1 MVSLMSVPVFASG
14 VTKKD
19 IAPGELNQRIA
30 VIKRFKE
37 LLKAQRE
44 RFLEYL
50 DSLEKQKDVIQRGT
64 ADEVMHHVELEEKI
78 ITDIFSIQ
86 KVIDP
91 LEEMYHSTRQ
101 DTSRPELDEVSGL
114 KDTLENLKGEAVIR
128 SERNKELLSQR
139 LIEIRSEIKSL
150 RSNPY
155 TRRRISNIVTPTQI
169 DIRG

>member
-1 MVSLMSVPVFASG
+1 MVSLMTMPVFTGSASG
-14 VTKKD
+14 EKISDV
-19 IAPGELNQRIA
+19 ELSQRIA

-44 RFLEYL
+44 RFVAYL
-50 DSLEKQKDVIQRGT
+50 DSLDNQKDVIQRGN
-64 ADEVMHHVELEEKI
+64 ADDLIHHVELEEKI

-91 LEEMYHSTRQ
+91 LEDMYHSAK
-101 DTSRPELDEVSGL
+101 PEFQAAEGDEVSDL
-114 KDTLENLKGEAVIR
+114 KNALESLKTEAVVR
-128 SERNKELLSQR
+128 SERNKELLSLR
-139 LIEIRSEIKSL
+139 MTELRSEIKTL

-155 TRRRISNIVTPTQI
+155 AQRRVGIVAAPTQI